1 MPPPPPPPPT
11 PPPQRQPSS
20 FDRGRPP
27 GEPLATTAPA
37 AAAAKALR
45 RAGRAVGVAAVG
57 AAALLAIAPALLSS
71 PRGLALAVAVVNRT
85 IPGALEVQ
93 EASLGWGK
101 PVRLAG
107 ISLRDPAGRVVLAA
121 QAVESRAK
129 LWALATLRAGLGD
142 TEVKSLQADLQ
153 LDDQAAVPRLSLAL
167 ARQDLAPSKL
177 RRQSGPAAEP
187 ARRVSFTMNVMAPGG
202 GVVVHDGELMLE
214 GGAAEIVG
222 RCLALDVH
230 LGQLASQQ
238 DAAVGRMRAAEG
250 GNGVPFVASMW
261 SDHTHSEAAGILRP
275 WLERKA
281 KLLRPLKAEV
291 DIMDLTPAVGR
302 TFLARI
308 NPLLRDVV
316 GAAMEEDGMPDLT
329 LRVTPASMELPA
341 ALYAIDIEP
350 MQVGLLVCA
359 ERVAVKGDRKKSRVM
374 EKRYFGI
381 IDVFTTKLKC
391 KLSLRRGSLVDAL
404 LAHLLLEAQSK
415 PGGGGGGDSDKLLQM
430 QTSRIQAKAEACGR
444 VKCYRVD
451 FLINDAVHILAW
463 GELDWL
469 QGQMDMRVAVP
480 ADTMRRYFGMS
491 QIPNNYCL
499 EVPLRGKIEKPQVDW
514 RALGSRVAELVL
526 QQRTGLSALA
536 FPRSAVANSPC
547 PPLSE
552 PLPWEHRKVGI

>member
-1 MPPPPPPPPT
+1 MSPSEG
-11 PPPQRQPSS
+11 RGALAIPSS
-20 FDRGRPP
+20 SDRGRPP
-27 GEPLATTAPA
+27 GEAPTTTAPA
-37 AAAAKALR
+37 TAAAKALR
-45 RAGRAVGVAAVG
+45 RAGRAVGVVAVG

-71 PRGLALAVAVVNRT
+71 PRGLALAVAAINRT

-142 TEVKSLQADLQ
+142 TEVKSLHADLQ
-153 LDDQAAVPRLSLAL
+153 LDDQAGVPRLSLAL

-177 RRQSGPAAEP
+177 RWQSGPAAEL
-187 ARRVSFTMNVMAPGG
+187 ARKVRFTMNVMAPAGG
-202 GVVVHDGELMLE
+202 MAVHDGELTLE

-222 RCLALDVH
+222 RGLALDVH
-230 LGQLASQQ
+230 LGQLALQQ

-341 ALYAIDIEP
+341 ALYDIDIEP
-350 MQVGLLVCA
+350 MQV
-359 ERVAVKGDRKKSRVM
+359 
-374 EKRYFGI
+374 
-381 IDVFTTKLKC
+381 
-391 KLSLRRGSLVDAL
+391 SLRRGSLVDAL
-404 LAHLLLEAQSK
+404 LAHLPLEARSK
-415 PGGGGGGDSDKLLQM
+415 PGGGGGGSEKLLRM

-444 VKCYRVD
+444 VECHRVD

-480 ADTMRRYFGMS
+480 ADTMRRYFGIS
-491 QIPNNYCL
+491 KIPDNYCL
-499 EVPLRGKIEKPQVDW
+499 EVQLRGKIEKPQVDW

-536 FPRSAVANSPC
+536 FPLSAVANSPC